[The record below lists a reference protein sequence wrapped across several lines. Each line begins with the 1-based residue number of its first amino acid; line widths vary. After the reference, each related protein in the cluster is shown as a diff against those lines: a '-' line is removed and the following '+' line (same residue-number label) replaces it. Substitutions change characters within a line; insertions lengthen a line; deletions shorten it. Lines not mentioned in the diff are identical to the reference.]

1 MYDHKNNLKHILLIG
16 DNGINNQF
24 IQREIEKY
32 SDFSFNRECIL
43 DIERS
48 LNHKEFDVVII
59 SYLLL
64 TDIKDINVTLS
75 NLESSKWVVY
85 DVPEDITGQSITVM
99 QLFNLFNLKGVIY
112 QDAPIDHLTRCLKTV
127 CDDDLWLPRK
137 LMSHILSNARSYT
150 VKSEAILSSLTK
162 REIQIFKRVIR
173 GDSNLEI
180 SSDLFIS
187 ESTVKTHV
195 YNIYKKINVTNRKE
209 AIKKANF
216 INSLESI
223 IQPDVKFKA

>member
-1 MYDHKNNLKHILLIG
+1 MYENKNNLKHILLVG

-32 SDFSFNRECIL
+32 SDFSFSRESIL
-43 DIERS
+43 SIERS
-48 LNHKEFDVVII
+48 RNHKTFDVVII

-64 TDIKDINVTLS
+64 AKIEDINIILS
-75 NLESSKWVVY
+75 KIESHKWVIY
-85 DVPEDITGQSITVM
+85 DVPSDITGKSITVM
-99 QLFNLFNLKGVIY
+99 QLFNLFSIKGIIY
-112 QDAPIDHLTRCLKTV
+112 QDAPIEHLTRCLKTV

-137 LMSHILSNARSYT
+137 LMSHILSNARSFT
-150 VKSEAILSSLTK
+150 FKSQVILSNLTK
-162 REIQIFKRVIR
+162 REAQIFKRVVR

-180 SSDLFIS
+180 SSELFIS

-209 AIKKANF
+209 AIRKANF
-216 INSLESI
+216 INSLETI
-223 IQPDVKFKA
+223 IQPDI